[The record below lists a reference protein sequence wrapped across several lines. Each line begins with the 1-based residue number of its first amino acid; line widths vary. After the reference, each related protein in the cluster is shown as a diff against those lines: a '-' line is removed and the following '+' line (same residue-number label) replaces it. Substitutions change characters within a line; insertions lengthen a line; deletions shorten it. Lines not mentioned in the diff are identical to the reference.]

1 MCAIRVKVPKTVEA
15 VLESDEILKMIV
27 EEEARKAV
35 INYLAEFLSI
45 DVILQ
50 KSGLTEKDVMEL
62 DEEIKRELWKKIKQ
76 EKGL

>member
-1 MCAIRVKVPKTVEA
+1 MCAIKVKVPKTVEA

-35 INYLAEFLSI
+35 ISYLAEFLSI

>member
-1 MCAIRVKVPKTVEA
+1 MCAIKVKVPKTVEA

-35 INYLAEFLSI
+35 ISYLAEFLSI

-50 KSGLTEKDVMEL
+50 KSGLTEKDEMEL